1 MTTPAE
7 LEHVLTTLRTHA
19 LPAVKVTPLAKQPAT
34 PTASKFGGQPWWPQ
48 GKAYPHTQAGEPLFL
63 LAQINLAELPAL
75 PHFPRQ
81 GLLQFF
87 IANNDTYGLD
97 FDSSLD
103 EVLAAPQGYR
113 VVYHPEVSPEAGVS
127 ADQLPALPTNNL
139 LPLTEEYAL
148 AFTAQ
153 ADLPSPSDYR
163 FAPIARAMDDMDESM
178 VEKLFDMDLGVGS
191 KLGGYAYF
199 TQEDPRA
206 YERQGENWTLL
217 FQLDTHDEDDGVL
230 ILWGDCGVGNF
241 FIEPERLAAGDF
253 SRVWYNWDCC

>member
-1 MTTPAE
+1 MPSTTE
-7 LEHVLTTLRTHA
+7 LDQVLTTLRTHA
-19 LPAVKVTPLAKQPAT
+19 LPTVKIIPLAERPA
-34 PTASKFGGQPWWPQ
+34 ALWSSKFGGQPWWPQ
-48 GKAYPHTQAGEPLFL
+48 GKDYPHTQAGEPLFL
-63 LAQINLAELPAL
+63 LAQINLAEVPAL

-87 IANNDTYGLD
+87 IANTDTYGLD
-97 FDSSLD
+97 FDCPLD
-103 EVLAAPQGYR
+103 EVLTTPDGYR
-113 VVYHPEVSPEAGVS
+113 VVYH
-127 ADQLPALPTNNL
+127 ADVTPDNAVPASELPALPAENL

-148 AFTAQ
+148 RFRTDG
-153 ADLPSPSDYR
+153 DLPAPSDYR
-163 FAPIARAMDDMDESM
+163 FAPIAREIDEMDESM

-206 YERQGENWTLL
+206 YERQGETWSLL
-217 FQLDTHDEDDGVL
+217 FQLDTHDEDDGVW
-230 ILWGDCGVGNF
+230 IMWGDCGVGNF